1 MQCGVFLDFSTQ
13 MGIKISKYFIVIE
26 HPLEPY
32 SYKQAIKHLSDFL
45 TCEHI
50 FKTASCLRVFQKHI
64 YNFKKFVFICQL
76 VIQVDI
82 FTI

>member
-1 MQCGVFLDFSTQ
+1 MGV
-13 MGIKISKYFIVIE
+13 KISKYFIRIE
-26 HPLEPY
+26 HPLELY
-32 SYKQAIKHLSDFL
+32 RYKQAIRRLSNLL

-50 FKTASCLRVFQKHI
+50 FKAASRLRVLQKHI